1 MTETETATTPD
12 INAIKSKMKTI
23 WTAGDFGKI
32 AEIIQGGA
40 DEFIDRLNLKP
51 GETVLDVACGTGNT
65 AIPAAKKGAAVTGVD
80 IAANSLEQARA
91 RAAAEDLEV
100 KFDEGDAE
108 DLPYD
113 DGSFD
118 TVITMF
124 GAMFAPRPDRTAAE
138 LTRVC
143 RPGGRV
149 VMANWTPNHFV
160 GQMFKTGSKHV
171 PPPPGIQPPVLWGDE
186 ETVKSRLNEGISNV
200 TTVRIPIKFK
210 FPFPP
215 EQVVEYFREYFG
227 PTKTAFASLDAD
239 GQAALKK
246 DLVDLWTEHNRAADG
261 TTEVEA
267 EYLEV
272 TAKRA

>member
-1 MTETETATTPD
+1 MTETATTPD

-40 DEFIDRLNLKP
+40 DEFIERLNLKP

-65 AIPAAKKGAAVTGVD
+65 AIPAAKKGAVVTGVD

-91 RAAAEDLEV
+91 RAAAENLEI

-108 DLPYD
+108 DLPYPD
-113 DGSFD
+113 ASFD

-143 RPGGRV
+143 RPGGRI

-186 ETVKSRLNEGISNV
+186 ETVKTRLGDGISDLKM
-200 TTVRIPIKFK
+200 VRTPIDFK
-210 FPFPP
+210 FPYPP
-215 EQVVEYFREYFG
+215 EQVVELFREYFG
-227 PTKTAFASLDAD
+227 PTKMAFASLDAD
-239 GQAALKK
+239 GQVALKK
-246 DLVDLWTEHNRAADG
+246 DLVDLWEQNNRATDG
-261 TTEVEA
+261 TTDVES

-272 TAKRA
+272 TATKA

>member
-1 MTETETATTPD
+1 MTETATTPD

-23 WTAGDFGKI
+23 WSAGDFGKI
-32 AEIIQGGA
+32 AEIIQDGA
-40 DEFIDRLNLKP
+40 NEFVERLDLKP

-65 AIPAAKKGAAVTGVD
+65 AIPAAKKGAVVTGVD

-91 RAAAEDLEV
+91 RAAAEDLEIQ
-100 KFDEGDAE
+100 FDEGDAE
-108 DLPYD
+108 DLPYE

-138 LTRVC
+138 LVRVC
-143 RPGGRV
+143 RHGGRI
-149 VMANWTPNHFV
+149 VMANWTPTGFA

-171 PPPPGIQPPVLWGDE
+171 PPPPGIQPPALWGDE
-186 ETVKSRLNEGISNV
+186 ETVKVRLSDGISDLKM
-200 TTVRIPIKFK
+200 VRVPIMFK
-210 FPFPP
+210 FPYPP
-215 EQVVEYFREYFG
+215 EKVVEHFREYFG
-227 PTKTAFASLDAD
+227 PTKTAFASLDED

-246 DLVDLWTEHNRAADG
+246 DLVDLWTENNRATDG
-261 TTEVEA
+261 TTEVES

-272 TAKRA
+272 TATRA